1 MTIEPF
7 SIKKQVDKDCNAMS
21 SMQCDE
27 LALMFM
33 VKLHCIDGIYKA
45 LSNKRLLNPT
55 GPLHARQVI

>member
-1 MTIEPF
+1 
-7 SIKKQVDKDCNAMS
+7 MS